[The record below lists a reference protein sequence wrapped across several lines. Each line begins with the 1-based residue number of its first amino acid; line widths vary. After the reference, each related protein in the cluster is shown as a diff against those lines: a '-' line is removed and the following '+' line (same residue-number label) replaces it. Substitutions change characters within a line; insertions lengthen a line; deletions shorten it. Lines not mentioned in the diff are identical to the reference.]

1 MKEATHN
8 MEAVANSVDD
18 ALIDSLSFKLSNS
31 ASYLTDRKSV
41 TFWPTGSNIYKTNS
55 GTKVIRFVLT
65 NDNWLDPSTVR
76 VMFNLVNN
84 DATTDGVKK
93 LRTISGAWS
102 FFRRIRIMC
111 QGTLI
116 EDYDY
121 NRTHEMFEVLTSLHN
136 RDNDDIENF
145 GYRADSKQPNE
156 THTVDT
162 LPGIKGG
169 SYQTVGFK
177 LCSGILNQPKMLPL
191 KYMPLTIE
199 LELVNDATDPIVPP
213 SDANG
218 AVFTPANTSADWQI
232 ENVQLKC
239 DICNLDNSLQNN
251 YDSHLLSG
259 KSLPINF
266 NTYIT
271 QSQAISGQDV
281 GVSLNR
287 AITRLKSI
295 FVTFY
300 KSSTTD
306 ATHKEWNDFAHP
318 MDHATN
324 LLYDSGY
331 ELEYQIQIGSKL
343 FPEYPVRSVSES
355 FAQLKKCLGI
365 MGSNFHSV
373 SLSPLQYRNDKFI
386 IGCDTEKAL
395 QAGFTGLNT
404 RQGDLLSIKLKAM
417 DKAVL
422 VKEKMPD
429 TMFIVL
435 HSDQI
440 MEISDQG
447 VQVFD

>member
-1 MKEATHN
+1 

-18 ALIDSLSFKLSNS
+18 ALIDALSFKLSNS
-31 ASYLTDRKSV
+31 ASYITDRKSV

-84 DATTDGVKK
+84 DSDANKR
-93 LRTISGAWS
+93 LRPISGAWS
-102 FFRRIRIMC
+102 FFRRMRVMC

-116 EDYDY
+116 EDFDY
-121 NRTHEMFEVLTSLHN
+121 NRTCEMFEVLTSLHN

-145 GYRADSKQPNE
+145 GYRADTLPPGEN
-156 THTVDT
+156 HTVNT
-162 LPGIKGG
+162 LPGIPGQ
-169 SYQTVGFK
+169 SYQTVGMK
-177 LCSGILNQPKMLPL
+177 LCSGLLNQPKMLPL

-199 LELVNDATDPIVPP
+199 LELVNDANDVIVTPGVN
-213 SDANG
+213 SE
-218 AVFTPANTSADWQI
+218 FTISNTTNDWQL

-271 QSQAISGQDV
+271 QSQAITGQDV

-300 KSSTTD
+300 QTNDTEKP
-306 ATHKEWNDFAHP
+306 THKEFCDFNHP
-318 MDHATN
+318 MDNATG
-324 LLYDSGY
+324 LLYDKGY
-331 ELEYQIQIGSKL
+331 ELEYQIQVGSKL
-343 FPEYPVRSVSES
+343 FPEYPVRSLSES

-365 MGSNFHSV
+365 LGSNFHSV
-373 SLSPLQYRNDKFI
+373 SITPKQYRNNRFI

-404 RQGDLLSIKLKAM
+404 RQGDLLSVKVKAM
-417 DKAVL
+417 DKSVL
-422 VKEKMPD
+422 TAAKMPD
-429 TMFIVL
+429 TMYIVL

-440 MEISDQG
+440 MEISDAG

>member
-1 MKEATHN
+1 

-18 ALIDSLSFKLSNS
+18 ALIDALSFKLSNS

-84 DATTDGVKK
+84 DSDANKR
-93 LRTISGAWS
+93 LRPISGAWS
-102 FFRRIRIMC
+102 FFRRMRVMC

-116 EDYDY
+116 EDFDY
-121 NRTHEMFEVLTSLHN
+121 NRTCEMFEVLTSLHN

-145 GYRADSKQPNE
+145 GYRADTLPPGEN
-156 THTVDT
+156 HTTNT
-162 LPGIKGG
+162 LPGIPGQ
-169 SYQTVGFK
+169 SYQTVGMK
-177 LCSGILNQPKMLPL
+177 LCSGLLNQPKMLPL

-199 LELVNDATDPIVPP
+199 LELVNDANDV
-213 SDANG
+213 
-218 AVFTPANTSADWQI
+218 VVTPAVNSEFTTGNTTNDWQL

-271 QSQAISGQDV
+271 QSQAITGQDV

-300 KSSTTD
+300 QTNDTEKP
-306 ATHKEWNDFAHP
+306 THKEFCDFNHP
-318 MDHATN
+318 MDNATG
-324 LLYDSGY
+324 LLYDKGY
-331 ELEYQIQIGSKL
+331 ELEYQIQVGSKL
-343 FPEYPVRSVSES
+343 FPEYPVRSLSES

-365 MGSNFHSV
+365 LGSNFHSV
-373 SLSPLQYRNDKFI
+373 SITPKQYRNNRFI

-404 RQGDLLSIKLKAM
+404 RQGDLLSVKVKAM
-417 DKAVL
+417 DKSVL
-422 VKEKMPD
+422 TASKMPD
-429 TMFIVL
+429 TMYIVL

-440 MEISDQG
+440 MEISDAG

>member
-1 MKEATHN
+1 

-31 ASYLTDRKSV
+31 ASYITERESV
-41 TFWPTGSNIYKTNS
+41 TCWPTGSNIYKTTS
-55 GTKVIRFVLT
+55 GTNVIRFVLT

-84 DATTDGVKK
+84 DADVAKK

-102 FFRRIRIMC
+102 FFRRMRIMC
-111 QGTLI
+111 QGKLI
-116 EDYDY
+116 EDFDY
-121 NRTHEMFEVLTSLHN
+121 NRTCEMFEVMTSLHN

-145 GYRADSKQPNE
+145 GYRSDKLEPNQS
-156 THTVDT
+156 HTEDT
-162 LPGIKGG
+162 LPGIPGT
-169 SYQTVGFK
+169 SHQTVGMK
-177 LCSGILNQPKMLPL
+177 LCSGLLNQPKMLPL

-199 LELVNDATDPIVPP
+199 LELVNDANDVVITPGVD
-213 SDANG
+213 
-218 AVFTPANTSADWQI
+218 AVFTTANTTSDWHI
-232 ENVQLKC
+232 DNVQLKC
-239 DICNLDNSLQNN
+239 DILHLDNSLQNN
-251 YDSHLLSG
+251 YDKHLLGG

-271 QSQAISGQDV
+271 QSQAIVGQDV

-300 KSSTTD
+300 RSTYTT
-306 ATHKEWNDFAHP
+306 AHHGMHKEFNSFTHP
-318 MDHATN
+318 MDNAASHG
-324 LLYDSGY
+324 YDKGF
-331 ELEYQIQIGSKL
+331 ELQYQIQIGSKL
-343 FPEYPVRSVSES
+343 FPEYPVTSISES

-365 MGSNFHSV
+365 LGSNFHSV
-373 SLSPLQYRNDKFI
+373 SITPMQYRSDKFI

-404 RQGDLLSIKLKAM
+404 RQGDLLSTKVKAI
-417 DKAVL
+417 DKTVL
-422 VKEKMPD
+422 TKEKMPD
-429 TMFIVL
+429 TMFVVL

-440 MEISDQG
+440 MEISDSG

>member
-1 MKEATHN
+1 

-18 ALIDSLSFKLSNS
+18 ALIDALSFKLSNS
-31 ASYLTDRKSV
+31 ASYITDRKSV

-84 DATTDGVKK
+84 DSDANKR
-93 LRTISGAWS
+93 LRPISGAWS
-102 FFRRIRIMC
+102 FFRRMRVMC

-116 EDYDY
+116 EDFDY
-121 NRTHEMFEVLTSLHN
+121 NRTCEMFEVLTSLHN

-145 GYRADSKQPNE
+145 GYRADTLPPGEN
-156 THTVDT
+156 HTVNT
-162 LPGIKGG
+162 LPGIPGQ
-169 SYQTVGFK
+169 SYQTVGMK
-177 LCSGILNQPKMLPL
+177 LCSGLLNQPKMLPL

-199 LELVNDATDPIVPP
+199 LELVNDANDVIV
-213 SDANG
+213 
-218 AVFTPANTSADWQI
+218 TPGVNVTFDSSNTTSDWQI

-271 QSQAISGQDV
+271 QSQAITGQDV

-300 KSSTTD
+300 QTNDTEKP
-306 ATHKEWNDFAHP
+306 THKEFCDFNHP
-318 MDHATN
+318 MDNATG
-324 LLYDSGY
+324 LLYDKGY
-331 ELEYQIQIGSKL
+331 ELEYQIQVGSKL
-343 FPEYPVRSVSES
+343 FPEYPVRSLSES

-365 MGSNFHSV
+365 LGSNFHSV
-373 SLSPLQYRNDKFI
+373 SITPKQYRNNRFI

-404 RQGDLLSIKLKAM
+404 RQGDLLSVKVKAM
-417 DKAVL
+417 DKSVL
-422 VKEKMPD
+422 TAQKMPD
-429 TMFIVL
+429 TMYIVL

-440 MEISDQG
+440 MEISDAG

>member
-1 MKEATHN
+1 

-76 VMFNLVNN
+76 LMFNLVNG
-84 DATTDGVKK
+84 DATETKM
-93 LRTISGAWS
+93 LRTISGGWS

-121 NRTHEMFEVLTSLHN
+121 NRTHEMFEVLTSVHN

-145 GYRADSKQPNE
+145 GYRAD
-156 THTVDT
+156 TVAPGVAHSTST
-162 LPGIKGG
+162 LPGIKGAG
-169 SYQTVGFK
+169 GYQTIGFK

-199 LELVNDATDPIVPP
+199 LELVNDANDPIVTPGVD
-213 SDANG
+213 S
-218 AVFTPANTSADWQI
+218 VFTTTNTSNNWQL
-232 ENVQLKC
+232 ENVQIKC

-271 QSQAISGQDV
+271 QSQAIVGQDI

-295 FVTFY
+295 FVTFHQ
-300 KSSTTD
+300 SADTD
-306 ATHKEWNDFAHP
+306 ATHKEWNDFNHP
-318 MDHATN
+318 MDNETN
-324 LLYDSGY
+324 LQYDKGY

-343 FPEYPVRSVSES
+343 FPEYPVRSLSES
-355 FAQLKKCLGI
+355 YAQLKKCLGI
-365 MGSNFHSV
+365 LGSNFHSV
-373 SLSPLQYRNDKFI
+373 SVTPLQYRNDHFI

-404 RQGDLLSIKLKAM
+404 RQGDLLSIKVKAM
-417 DKAVL
+417 DKSTLGADL
-422 VKEKMPD
+422 MPN

-440 MEISDQG
+440 MEISDTG

>member
-1 MKEATHN
+1 

-18 ALIDSLSFKLSNS
+18 ALIDALSFKLSNS
-31 ASYLTDRKSV
+31 ASYITDRKSV

-84 DATTDGVKK
+84 DSDANKR
-93 LRTISGAWS
+93 LRPISGAWS
-102 FFRRIRIMC
+102 FFRRMRVMC

-116 EDYDY
+116 EDFDY
-121 NRTHEMFEVLTSLHN
+121 NRTCEMFEVLTSLHN

-145 GYRADSKQPNE
+145 GYRADTLPPGEN
-156 THTVDT
+156 HTVNT
-162 LPGIKGG
+162 LPGIPGQ
-169 SYQTVGFK
+169 SYQTVGMK
-177 LCSGILNQPKMLPL
+177 LCSGLLNQPKMLPL

-199 LELVNDATDPIVPP
+199 LELVNDANDVIVTPGV
-213 SDANG
+213 NTE
-218 AVFTPANTSADWQI
+218 FTSSNTTSDWQI

-271 QSQAISGQDV
+271 QSQAITGQDV

-300 KSSTTD
+300 QTNDTEKP
-306 ATHKEWNDFAHP
+306 THKEFCDFNHP
-318 MDHATN
+318 MDNATG
-324 LLYDSGY
+324 LLYDKGY
-331 ELEYQIQIGSKL
+331 ELEYQIQVGSKL
-343 FPEYPVRSVSES
+343 FPEYPVRSLSES

-365 MGSNFHSV
+365 LGSNFHSV
-373 SLSPLQYRNDKFI
+373 SITPKQYRNNRFI

-404 RQGDLLSIKLKAM
+404 RQGDLLSVKVKAM
-417 DKAVL
+417 DKSVL
-422 VKEKMPD
+422 TASKMPD
-429 TMFIVL
+429 TMYVVL

-440 MEISDQG
+440 MEISDAG

>member
-1 MKEATHN
+1 

-65 NDNWLDPSTVR
+65 NDNWLDVSTVR
-76 VMFNLVNN
+76 LMFNLVNG
-84 DATTDGVKK
+84 DATDTKM
-93 LRTISGAWS
+93 LRTISGGWS

-116 EDYDY
+116 EDFDY
-121 NRTHEMFEVLTSLHN
+121 NRTHEMFEVLTSVHN
-136 RDNDDIENF
+136 RDNDDIEFF
-145 GYRADSKQPNE
+145 GYRADTVAPGVA
-156 THTVDT
+156 HTT
-162 LPGIKGG
+162 TSLPGIKGAG
-169 SYQTVGFK
+169 GYQTVGFK

-199 LELVNDATDPIVPP
+199 MELVNDANDPIVTPGA
-213 SDANG
+213 D
-218 AVFTPANTSADWQI
+218 AVFTTANTSNTWQL
-232 ENVQLKC
+232 ENVQIKC

-271 QSQAISGQDV
+271 QSQAIVGQDI

-300 KSSTTD
+300 QSTDTD
-306 ATHKEWNDFAHP
+306 ATHKEWNDFNHP
-318 MDHATN
+318 MDNETN
-324 LLYDSGY
+324 LLYDKGY

-343 FPEYPVRSVSES
+343 FPEYPVRSLSES
-355 FAQLKKCLGI
+355 YAQLKKCLGI
-365 MGSNFHSV
+365 LGSNFHSV
-373 SLSPLQYRNDKFI
+373 SVTPLQYRNDHFI

-404 RQGDLLSIKLKAM
+404 RQGDLLSVKVKAM
-417 DKAVL
+417 DKSVL
-422 VKEKMPD
+422 LADKMPN

-440 MEISDQG
+440 MEISDSG

>member
-1 MKEATHN
+1 

-18 ALIDSLSFKLSNS
+18 ALIDALSFKLSNS
-31 ASYLTDRKSV
+31 ASYITDRKSV

-84 DATTDGVKK
+84 DSDANKR
-93 LRTISGAWS
+93 LRPISGAWS
-102 FFRRIRIMC
+102 FFRRMRVMC

-116 EDYDY
+116 EDFDY
-121 NRTHEMFEVLTSLHN
+121 NRTCEMFEVLTSLHN

-145 GYRADSKQPNE
+145 GYRADTLPPGEN
-156 THTVDT
+156 HTVNT
-162 LPGIKGG
+162 LPGIPGQ
-169 SYQTVGFK
+169 SYQTVGMK
-177 LCSGILNQPKMLPL
+177 LCSGLLNQPKMLPL

-199 LELVNDATDPIVPP
+199 LELVNDANDAIVTPDVN
-213 SDANG
+213 S
-218 AVFTPANTSADWQI
+218 VFTSFNTTSDWQL

-271 QSQAISGQDV
+271 QSQAITGQDV

-300 KSSTTD
+300 QTNDTEKP
-306 ATHKEWNDFAHP
+306 THKEFCDFNHP
-318 MDHATN
+318 MDNATG
-324 LLYDSGY
+324 LLYDKGY
-331 ELEYQIQIGSKL
+331 ELEYQIQVGSKL
-343 FPEYPVRSVSES
+343 FPEYPVRSLSES

-365 MGSNFHSV
+365 LGSNFHSV
-373 SLSPLQYRNDKFI
+373 SISPLQYRNNRFI

-404 RQGDLLSIKLKAM
+404 RQGDLLSVKVKAM
-417 DKAVL
+417 DKSVL
-422 VKEKMPD
+422 TASKMPD
-429 TMFIVL
+429 TMYIVL

-440 MEISDQG
+440 MEISDAG

>member
-1 MKEATHN
+1 

-31 ASYLTDRKSV
+31 ASYITERKSV

-84 DATTDGVKK
+84 DSDSAKR

-102 FFRRIRIMC
+102 FFRRMRIMC

-116 EDYDY
+116 EDFDY
-121 NRTHEMFEVLTSLHN
+121 NRTCEMFEVLTSLHN

-145 GYRADSKQPNE
+145 GYRADTVPPG
-156 THTVDT
+156 TLHTEDT
-162 LPGIKGG
+162 LPGIPGS
-169 SYQTVGFK
+169 SYQTVGMK
-177 LCSGILNQPKMLPL
+177 LCSGLLNQPKMLPL

-199 LELVNDATDPIVPP
+199 LELVNDANDVVITPGV
-213 SDANG
+213 DAI
-218 AVFTPANTSADWQI
+218 FTTANTSNDWQI

-239 DICNLDNSLQNN
+239 DICHLDNSLQNN

-266 NTYIT
+266 NTYVT
-271 QSQAISGQDV
+271 QSQAITGQDV

-300 KSSTTD
+300 QTTNINGVQV
-306 ATHKEWNDFAHP
+306 HKEFNDFNHP
-318 MDHATN
+318 MDNATDGK
-324 LLYDSGY
+324 YDKGY

-343 FPEYPVRSVSES
+343 FPEYPVRSISES

-365 MGSNFHSV
+365 LGSNFHSV
-373 SLSPLQYRNDKFI
+373 SISPLQYRNNKFI

-404 RQGDLLSIKLKAM
+404 RQGDLLSIKVKAM
-417 DKAVL
+417 DKSVL
-422 VKEKMPD
+422 TAAKMPD
-429 TMFIVL
+429 TMFVVL

-440 MEISDQG
+440 MEISDAG

>member
-1 MKEATHN
+1 

-18 ALIDSLSFKLSNS
+18 ALIDALSFKLSNS
-31 ASYLTDRKSV
+31 ASYITDRKSV

-65 NDNWLDPSTVR
+65 SDNWLDPSTVR

-84 DATTDGVKK
+84 DSDANKR
-93 LRTISGAWS
+93 LRPISGAWS
-102 FFRRIRIMC
+102 FFRRMRVMC

-116 EDYDY
+116 EDFDY
-121 NRTHEMFEVLTSLHN
+121 NRTCEMFEVLTSLHN

-145 GYRADSKQPNE
+145 GYRADTLPPGEN
-156 THTVDT
+156 HTANT
-162 LPGIKGG
+162 LPGIPGQ
-169 SYQTVGFK
+169 SYQTVGMK
-177 LCSGILNQPKMLPL
+177 LCSGLLNQPKMLPL

-199 LELVNDATDPIVPP
+199 LELVNDANDVIVTPGVN
-213 SDANG
+213 SE
-218 AVFTPANTSADWQI
+218 FTTGNTTNDWQL

-271 QSQAISGQDV
+271 QSQAITGQDV

-300 KSSTTD
+300 QTNDTEKP
-306 ATHKEWNDFAHP
+306 THKEFCDFNHP
-318 MDHATN
+318 MDNATG
-324 LLYDSGY
+324 LLYDKGY
-331 ELEYQIQIGSKL
+331 ELEYQIQVGSKL
-343 FPEYPVRSVSES
+343 FPEYPVRSLSES

-365 MGSNFHSV
+365 LGSNFHSV
-373 SLSPLQYRNDKFI
+373 SITPKQYRNNRFI

-404 RQGDLLSIKLKAM
+404 RQGDLLSVKVKAM
-417 DKAVL
+417 DKSVL
-422 VKEKMPD
+422 TASKMPD
-429 TMFIVL
+429 TMYIVL

-440 MEISDQG
+440 MEISDAG

>member
-1 MKEATHN
+1 

-31 ASYLTDRKSV
+31 ASYITDRKSV

-65 NDNWLDPSTVR
+65 NDNWLDPSTLR
-76 VMFNLVNN
+76 LMFNLVNN
-84 DATTDGVKK
+84 DATSTKM
-93 LRTISGAWS
+93 LRTISGGWS

-111 QGTLI
+111 QGSLI

-121 NRTHEMFEVLTSLHN
+121 NRTHEMFQVLTSVHN

-145 GYRADSKQPNE
+145 GYRADTVGPD
-156 THTVDT
+156 TAHTT
-162 LPGIKGG
+162 SSLPGIPGS
-169 SYQTVGFK
+169 SYQTIGFK

-199 LELVNDATDPIVPP
+199 LELVNDANEPIVTPG
-213 SDANG
+213 AN
-218 AVFTPANTSADWQI
+218 AVFTTANTSNDWQI
-232 ENVQLKC
+232 ENVQIKC

-271 QSQAISGQDV
+271 QSQSIVGQDV

-287 AITRLKSI
+287 AITRLKAI
-295 FVTFY
+295 FVTFH
-300 KSSTTD
+300 KSTD
-306 ATHKEWNDFAHP
+306 TDCSHKAWNDFNHP
-318 MDHATN
+318 MEYGPN
-324 LLYDSGY
+324 LSYDKGF

-343 FPEYPVRSVSES
+343 YPEYPVRSISES
-355 FAQLKKCLGI
+355 YVQLKKTLGI
-365 MGSNFHSV
+365 LGSNFHSV
-373 SLSPLQYRNDKFI
+373 SISPLQYRSDHFI

-404 RQGDLLSIKLKAM
+404 RQGDLLSVKVKAM
-417 DKAVL
+417 DKSTLTAAY
-422 VKEKMPD
+422 MPD

-440 MEISDQG
+440 MEISDAG

>member
-1 MKEATHN
+1 

-18 ALIDSLSFKLSNS
+18 ALIDALSFKLSNS
-31 ASYLTDRKSV
+31 ASYITDRKSV

-84 DATTDGVKK
+84 DSDANKR
-93 LRTISGAWS
+93 LRPISGAWS
-102 FFRRIRIMC
+102 FFRRMRLMC

-116 EDYDY
+116 EDFDY
-121 NRTHEMFEVLTSLHN
+121 NRTCEMFEVLTSLHN

-145 GYRADSKQPNE
+145 GYRADTVPPG
-156 THTVDT
+156 TLHTEDT
-162 LPGIKGG
+162 LPGIPGS
-169 SYQTVGFK
+169 SYQTVGMK
-177 LCSGILNQPKMLPL
+177 LCSGLLNQPKMLPL

-199 LELVNDATDPIVPP
+199 LELVNN
-213 SDANG
+213 ANDVVITPG
-218 AVFTPANTSADWQI
+218 VDAVFTTANTSNDWQI

-239 DICNLDNSLQNN
+239 DICHLDNSLQNN

-266 NTYIT
+266 NTYVT
-271 QSQAISGQDV
+271 QSQAITGQDV

-300 KSSTTD
+300 QTTNINGVQV
-306 ATHKEWNDFAHP
+306 HKEFNDFNHP
-318 MDHATN
+318 MDNATDGK
-324 LLYDSGY
+324 YDKGY

-343 FPEYPVRSVSES
+343 FPEYPVRSISES

-365 MGSNFHSV
+365 LGSNFHSV
-373 SLSPLQYRNDKFI
+373 SISPLQYRNNKFI

-404 RQGDLLSIKLKAM
+404 RQGDLLSIKVKAM
-417 DKAVL
+417 DKSVL
-422 VKEKMPD
+422 TAAKMPD
-429 TMFIVL
+429 TMYIVL

-440 MEISDQG
+440 MEISDAG

>member
-1 MKEATHN
+1 

-18 ALIDSLSFKLSNS
+18 ALIDALSFKLSNS
-31 ASYLTDRKSV
+31 ASYITDRKSV

-84 DATTDGVKK
+84 DSDANKR
-93 LRTISGAWS
+93 LRPISGAWS
-102 FFRRIRIMC
+102 FFRRMRVMC

-116 EDYDY
+116 EDFDY
-121 NRTHEMFEVLTSLHN
+121 NRTCEMFEVLTSLHN

-145 GYRADSKQPNE
+145 GYRADTLPPGEN
-156 THTVDT
+156 HTVNT
-162 LPGIKGG
+162 LPGIQGS
-169 SYQTVGFK
+169 SYQTVGMK
-177 LCSGILNQPKMLPL
+177 LCSGLLNQPKMLPL

-199 LELVNDATDPIVPP
+199 LELVNDANDVIVTPGV
-213 SDANG
+213 NTE
-218 AVFTPANTSADWQI
+218 FTSSNTTSDWQI

-271 QSQAISGQDV
+271 QSQAITGQDV

-300 KSSTTD
+300 QSTDVSSGRP
-306 ATHKEWNDFAHP
+306 THKEFCGFNHP
-318 MDHATN
+318 MDNAAP
-324 LLYDSGY
+324 LYDKGY
-331 ELEYQIQIGSKL
+331 ELEYQIQVGSKL
-343 FPEYPVRSVSES
+343 FPEYPVRSLSES

-365 MGSNFHSV
+365 LGSNFHSV
-373 SLSPLQYRNDKFI
+373 SITPKQYRNNRFI

-404 RQGDLLSIKLKAM
+404 RQGDLLSVKVKAM
-417 DKAVL
+417 DKSVL
-422 VKEKMPD
+422 TAQKMPD
-429 TMFIVL
+429 TMYIVL

-440 MEISDQG
+440 MEISDAG

>member
-1 MKEATHN
+1 

-18 ALIDSLSFKLSNS
+18 ALVDNLSFKLSNS
-31 ASYLTDRKSV
+31 ASYITERKSV

-84 DATTDGVKK
+84 DADAAKK

-102 FFRRIRIMC
+102 FFRRMRIMC
-111 QGTLI
+111 QGKLV
-116 EDYDY
+116 EDFDY
-121 NRTHEMFEVLTSLHN
+121 NRTCEMFEVMTSLHN
-136 RDNDDIENF
+136 RDNDDIEGF
-145 GYRADSKQPNE
+145 GHRSDTLPPNGS
-156 THTVDT
+156 HTVDT
-162 LPGIKGG
+162 LPGIPG
-169 SYQTVGFK
+169 SSHQTVGMK
-177 LCSGILNQPKMLPL
+177 LCSGLLNQPKMLPL

-199 LELVNDATDPIVPP
+199 LELVNDANDVVITPGV
-213 SDANG
+213 N
-218 AVFTPANTSADWQI
+218 AVFTTANTTSDWHI
-232 ENVQLKC
+232 DNVQLKC
-239 DICNLDNSLQNN
+239 DILHLDNSLQNN
-251 YDSHLLSG
+251 YDKHLLGG

-271 QSQAISGQDV
+271 QSQAIVGQDV

-287 AITRLKSI
+287 AITRLKSV

-300 KSSTTD
+300 RSSYHTGYYGL
-306 ATHKEWNDFAHP
+306 HKEFNYFNHP
-318 MDHATN
+318 MHNATGS
-324 LLYDSGY
+324 LYDKNY

-343 FPEYPVRSVSES
+343 FPEYPVRSLSES

-365 MGSNFHSV
+365 LGSNFHSV
-373 SLSPLQYRNDKFI
+373 SISPKQYRNNKFI

-404 RQGDLLSIKLKAM
+404 RQGDLLSIKVKAI
-417 DKAVL
+417 DKSVL
-422 VKEKMPD
+422 TKEKMPD
-429 TMFIVL
+429 TMYVVL

-440 MEISDQG
+440 MEISDSG

>member
-1 MKEATHN
+1 M
-8 MEAVANSVDD
+8 
-18 ALIDSLSFKLSNS
+18 SNS
-31 ASYLTDRKSV
+31 NSYITLRKSV
-41 TFWPTGSNIYKTNS
+41 TFWPTGDNIYKANS
-55 GTKVIRFVLT
+55 GTQVIRFLST

-84 DATTDGVKK
+84 DATSTKM
-93 LRTISGAWS
+93 LRTISGGWS
-102 FFRRIRIMC
+102 LFRRIRIMC

-116 EDYDY
+116 EDFDY

-145 GYRADSKQPNE
+145 GYRAD
-156 THTVDT
+156 TVAPGT
-162 LPGIKGG
+162 AHSVTSLPGIAGS

-199 LELVNDATDPIVPP
+199 LELVNNANDPIVTPGVD
-213 SDANG
+213 S
-218 AVFTPANTSADWQI
+218 VFTTTNTSNDWQI

-259 KSLPINF
+259 KSLPINY

-271 QSQAISGQDV
+271 QSQAITGQDV

-295 FVTFY
+295 FVTFH
-300 KSSTTD
+300 KAQAKDSSGVIIPNAITD
-306 ATHKEWNDFAHP
+306 STHKEWFNFLHP
-318 MDHATN
+318 MDNATN
-324 LLYDSGY
+324 LLYDKGY
-331 ELEYQIQIGSKL
+331 EIEYQIQIGSKL
-343 FPEYPVRSVSES
+343 FPEYPVRSLSES
-355 FAQLKKCLGI
+355 YAQLKKCLGI
-365 MGSNFHSV
+365 LGSNFHSV
-373 SLSPLQYRNDKFI
+373 SISPLQYRTDHFI

-404 RQGDLLSIKLKAM
+404 RQGDLLSIKIKAM
-417 DKAVL
+417 DKSTL
-422 VKEKMPD
+422 STSKMPD
-429 TMFIVL
+429 TMYIVL